1 MDKQQV
7 FQNESI
13 FRQEMKEVANQILA
27 QALQLVSQQKEMK
40 MAKVF
45 FPQLQTL
52 PSQLTEYLD
61 NYTDEQLLTFIEK
74 IEEVTQWLKTQY
86 K

>member
-1 MDKQQV
+1 MDNQQA

-13 FRQEMKEVANQILA
+13 FRQEMKEVANQILT